1 MTTLADLEDLFESR
15 KQAVYDRFVADPG
28 QLISIKPDTKN
39 ASQFTARDATQA
51 LKQLKLPSGTGVFT
65 SNSRVKDDDRSVP
78 VVSTA
83 RDAVRIFKFLRSS
96 DGVLFLSKQALLQT
110 GNTFQNTRLYN
121 PLSTLAS
128 TVPFIHI
135 KRSLPPSLG
144 IVPSI
149 PGLLQT
155 TTVTDISS
163 RFQIAGA
170 LNAFFGGR
178 DRFFPTVK
186 TIASTYIKSQ
196 LKQAAGPFI
205 PQKYSSSR
213 PEFKIFGD
221 GLAPRPNGGTGPVVF
236 DPQPLESRGLPRLN
250 NVANVKSQVISKTRS
265 ALLNVAKA
273 GISKLV
279 PKSLRGVVPA
289 IEPEEPIKIPTFT
302 ESANNFRKKFYDD
315 RRLIPGT
322 LQGASSRKYRL
333 HSAYLTDKNPG
344 DDSDSAFM
352 PFGRPKSGGST
363 ETSRIIQDPYNLS
376 RNFDT
381 KQKTPNLIQYD
392 SIRTPVA
399 NIAEQGKTDIIKFMF
414 SDFNSS
420 NPVRFRALLS
430 SIKESIKPE
439 FNEQRYIGRTERYVT
454 YGGAKR
460 SVNVVFNVVAF
471 SEQERDTVWTR
482 VNYLSGLAFP
492 RGVNNGF
499 MIPPLFK
506 ITVGGIYDDQ
516 PCYIESLD
524 YDFLDDSIT
533 FDINKEVPFAV
544 NVNMQ
549 LSIIEKSTKFH
560 TSPFYKITED
570 VEKEQSKTVTIVQF
584 GGPPPQT

>member
-1 MTTLADLEDLFESR
+1 MPRLLIDLFESR
-15 KQAVYDRFVADPG
+15 KQEIYNKFAADSD

-39 ASQFTARDATQA
+39 QSQFTTRDAIQA

-83 RDAVRIFKFLRSS
+83 RDAVRIFKFLRSPQ
-96 DGVLFLSKQALLQT
+96 GTLFIAKQLLLQT

-121 PLSTLAS
+121 PLSTIAS
-128 TVPFIHI
+128 TVPFIHV

-186 TIASTYIKSQ
+186 SIASTYLTSQ
-196 LKQAAGPFI
+196 LKQVAGPFI
-205 PQKYSSSR
+205 PQSYRSSR
-213 PEFKIFGD
+213 PEFKIFGN
-221 GLAPRPNGGTGPVVF
+221 GLAPRLSGGAGPVVF

-250 NVANVKSQVISKTRS
+250 NIATVKSRVISKTRS

-273 GISKLV
+273 GISKLI
-279 PKSLRGVVPA
+279 PKSLRGVVPE
-289 IEPEEPIKIPTFT
+289 IEPEERIEIPTFT
-302 ESANNFRKKFYDD
+302 ESANNFRKKFYEDK
-315 RRLIPGT
+315 RLISGNE
-322 LQGASSRKYRL
+322 KYRL

-344 DDSDSAFM
+344 DDSDTNDA
-352 PFGRPKSGGST
+352 PFGKPKSGGSKG
-363 ETSRIIQDPYNLS
+363 TSYIIQDRYNLYK
-376 RNFDT
+376 RFNTNT
-381 KQKTPNLIQYD
+381 KVANLIQYGV
-392 SIRTPVA
+392 IRTPPDDLV
-399 NIAEQGKTDIIKFMF
+399 NEGKTDIIKFMF
-414 SDFNSS
+414 SDS
-420 NPVRFRALLS
+420 NNPAAPVQFRALLS
-430 SIKESIKPE
+430 SIKESIKTE
-439 FNEQRYIGRTERYVT
+439 FNEQRYVGRTERFVT

-460 SVNVVFNVVAF
+460 NVSLGFNIVAF
-471 SEQERDTVWTR
+471 SQPEIDAVWTR

-492 RGVNNGF
+492 RGVIYGF

-524 YDFLDDSIT
+524 YDFLDESIT
-533 FDINKEVPFAV
+533 FDIDKEVPFAV

-549 LSIIEKSTKFH
+549 LSILEKSTKFH
-560 TSPFYKITED
+560 NSPFYKITEN
-570 VEKEQSKTVTIVQF
+570 VEKEQSTSAANEAASRSV
-584 GGPPPQT
+584 

>member
-1 MTTLADLEDLFESR
+1 MTTLADLADLFESR

-39 ASQFTARDATQA
+39 ESQFTARDATQA

-83 RDAVRIFKFLRSS
+83 RDAVRIFKFLQSS

-121 PLSTLAS
+121 PLSTVAS
-128 TVPFIHI
+128 TIPFVHI

-144 IVPSI
+144 ITPSI
-149 PGLLQT
+149 SGLLQT

-163 RFQIAGA
+163 KFQIAGA
-170 LNAFFGGR
+170 INAFFGGR

-186 TIASTYIKSQ
+186 SIASTYIKSQ

-213 PEFKIFGD
+213 PEFKVFTD
-221 GLAPRPNGGTGPVVF
+221 VTGPVVF
-236 DPQPLESRGLPRLN
+236 DPQPLESRGVPRLN
-250 NVANVKSQVISKTRS
+250 NIANVKSQVINKTRS
-265 ALLNVAKA
+265 VLLKAAKS
-273 GISKLV
+273 GLSKLV
-279 PKSLRGVVPA
+279 PKSLRGVVPT
-289 IEPEEPIKIPTFT
+289 IEPEEPVKIPTFT

-333 HSAYLTDKNPG
+333 RSAYLTDKNPG

-363 ETSRIIQDPYNLS
+363 ETSYIIADPYNQS
-376 RNFDT
+376 RPIIVES
-381 KQKTPNLIQYD
+381 KQADLIQYD
-392 SIRTPVA
+392 NIRTPVG
-399 NIAEQGKTDIIKFMF
+399 NIAEEGKTDIIKFMF
-414 SDFNSS
+414 SDFNSP
-420 NPVRFRALLS
+420 NPVQFRALLS

-460 SVNVVFNVVAF
+460 SVSLVFNVVAF
-471 SEQERDTVWTR
+471 SEGERDTVWTR

-524 YDFLDDSIT
+524 YDFLDDSTT
-533 FDINKEVPFAV
+533 FDIDKEVPFAV

-570 VEKEQSKTVTIVQF
+570 VEKEQSETFTRAQA
-584 GGPPPQT
+584 GPPPQT